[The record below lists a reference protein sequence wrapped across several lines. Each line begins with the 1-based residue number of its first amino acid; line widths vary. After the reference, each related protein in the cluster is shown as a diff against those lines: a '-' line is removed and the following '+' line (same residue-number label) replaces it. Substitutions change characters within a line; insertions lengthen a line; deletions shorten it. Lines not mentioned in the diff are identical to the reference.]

1 MEIAWRLPGKGYL
14 IHWLTSMLIFFFG
27 GGGLNL
33 KGNAF
38 LNKLHK
44 LPKSQV
50 VLNPNNVNNTNGI
63 FPKPQRK
70 D

>member
-1 MEIAWRLPGKGYL
+1 MEIAWRPGKGYL
-14 IHWLTSMLIFFFG
+14 IHWLTSMLIFFFL

>member
-1 MEIAWRLPGKGYL
+1 MKTSGKRLFNS
-14 IHWLTSMLIFFFG
+14 LTYIDADFFFWG

>member
-1 MEIAWRLPGKGYL
+1 
-14 IHWLTSMLIFFFG
+14 MLIFFFFG

-44 LPKSQV
+44 LPKSPV

>member
-1 MEIAWRLPGKGYL
+1 
-14 IHWLTSMLIFFFG
+14 MLIFFLG

>member
-1 MEIAWRLPGKGYL
+1 MKTSWKRLFNS
-14 IHWLTSMLIFFFG
+14 LTYIDTDFFIFFG
-27 GGGLNL
+27 GGGLLNL
-33 KGNAF
+33 KRNAF

-44 LPKSQV
+44 HLKSQV

>member
-1 MEIAWRLPGKGYL
+1 MKTSGKML
-14 IHWLTSMLIFFFG
+14 FNSLTYIDADFFFG

-33 KGNAF
+33 KRNAF

-44 LPKSQV
+44 HLKSQV